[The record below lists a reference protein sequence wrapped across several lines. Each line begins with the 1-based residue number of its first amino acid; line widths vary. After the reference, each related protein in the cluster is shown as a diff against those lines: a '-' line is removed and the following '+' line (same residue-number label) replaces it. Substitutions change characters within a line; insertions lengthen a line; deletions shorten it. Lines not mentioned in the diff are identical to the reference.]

1 MKDNGRMCSY
11 NEILLENSH
20 VFLKSGSPRMCC
32 SNSVKQM
39 CKSMDFE
46 FYNVWLHY
54 NSLTAIGIMR
64 NDNGDE
70 IDEELWQSQGH
81 SLFSYCSLSPTL
93 CVRLYGRPIQSS
105 FQFSRSDDK
114 HVYWCVDALYHCT
127 LYSFHIYISFIHLIN
142 KI

>member
-46 FYNVWLHY
+46 FYNV
-54 NSLTAIGIMR
+54 
-64 NDNGDE
+64 
-70 IDEELWQSQGH
+70 
-81 SLFSYCSLSPTL
+81 
-93 CVRLYGRPIQSS
+93 
-105 FQFSRSDDK
+105 
-114 HVYWCVDALYHCT
+114 
-127 LYSFHIYISFIHLIN
+127 
-142 KI
+142 